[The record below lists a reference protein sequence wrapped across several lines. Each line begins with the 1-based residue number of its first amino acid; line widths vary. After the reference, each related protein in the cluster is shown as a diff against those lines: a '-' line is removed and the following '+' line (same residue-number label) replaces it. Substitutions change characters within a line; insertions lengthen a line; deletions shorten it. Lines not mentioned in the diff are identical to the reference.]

1 MESSYKPIYENASR
15 TNQQLKLF
23 WISVGNEDFLYKET
37 LEFTDFLKAH
47 NVNHKSLVTDGGH
60 TWMNTK
66 VYLTQT
72 AQLLFK

>member
-1 MESSYKPIYENASR
+1 MERDYKYVYENPER

-23 WISVGNEDFLYKET
+23 WISVGNEDFLYQST
-37 LEFTDFLKAH
+37 VDFMSFLKAK
-47 NVNHKSLVTDGGH
+47 NVKYKSLITSCGH

-66 VYLTQT
+66 VYLSET